1 MNQPGIR
8 HKRLGASIQKHLS
21 FELARELTDPRLS
34 SLSIESVEMTPD
46 LGLATVRVR
55 LMIGDTEETRGEALR
70 ALRRVGPMLRSK
82 LAPILKMRRV
92 PEIRFFYDEGADH
105 SRRIEE
111 VLEEIR
117 TERDEPND

>member
-8 HKRLGASIQKHLS
+8 QKRLGATIQKHLS
-21 FELARELTDPRLS
+21 FELARELTDPRLA
-34 SLSIESVEMTPD
+34 SLSVESVEMTPD

-55 LMIGDTEETRGEALR
+55 LMFGDSEETRGEALK
-70 ALRRVGPMLRSK
+70 ALRRIGPMLRSK

-92 PEIRFFYDEGADH
+92 PEIRFFYDEGVDH
-105 SRRIEE
+105 TRRIEE

-117 TERDEPND
+117 TEREEPND